1 MKNLKS
7 MFGAMTLGLILS
19 SSALAGDVSTPGYI
33 PPPPPPSAATLQ
45 NSGTTALDEIS
56 LTATDESTAFTIEI
70 LLAALSALY

>member
-7 MFGAMTLGLILS
+7 MFGAMTLVLILC

-33 PPPPPPSAATLQ
+33 PPPPPPSAATME
-45 NSGTTALDEIS
+45 NDEITALDETS
-56 LTATDESTAFTIEI
+56 STAFTIDI